1 VIAGPGPP
9 GPAPY
14 KRRRPYDRL
23 TNRPTGRFAIVDGPQ
38 IDDSQECDGASVT
51 HEFFARVPERPSR
64 GARRRQHTGCGP
76 AQHQLQVCP
85 LEV

>member
-1 VIAGPGPP
+1 MIAGPGPP

-38 IDDSQECDGASVT
+38 IDGSQECDGASIT
-51 HEFFARVPERPSR
+51 HEFLPGYPKGLLVVHDGDNTPDVGRTNTNFKFVPLR
-64 GARRRQHTGCGP
+64 
-76 AQHQLQVCP
+76 
-85 LEV
+85 